1 MLAFEVCGGV
11 WLVCDMRLP
20 PVDASEPLRS
30 ERPVRCAWAGSEVM
44 TSETGLASAANHVIT
59 TTGVHLLDFILP
71 PFDLRLVG
79 RKALPVQRLGAMPS
93 LTERYRSV
101 ENTSELQSRQ

>member
-1 MLAFEVCGGV
+1 MLAFEVCGDV

-44 TSETGLASAANHVIT
+44 TSKTGMASAVNSVIT
-59 TTGVHLLDFILP
+59 TTGVNFLNFILP
-71 PFDLRLVG
+71 PFGLRSG
-79 RKALPVQRLGAMPS
+79 GEEGSTPPAPWCHAQP
-93 LTERYRSV
+93 YR
-101 ENTSELQSRQ
+101 TL